1 MPDTGGGSYLYSRFR
16 DSVIECERVAYR
28 MEDVFVGSL
37 MSSPVHTIGGDATL
51 RTAATLLL
59 DHDIGSVVVVDDEG
73 RLEGILTATDF
84 VRVVADGAYD
94 YDPATNV
101 EQAMSTEVVTAAP
114 TDPVESAAD
123 RMIDAGHYHL
133 PVVDGENVVIGVITS
148 HDLTAYVSTVR
159 SPSPP
164 GR

>member
-1 MPDTGGGSYLYSRFR
+1 
-16 DSVIECERVAYR
+16 

>member
-1 MPDTGGGSYLYSRFR
+1 
-16 DSVIECERVAYR
+16 

-37 MSSPVHTIGGDATL
+37 MSAPVHTTSGDATL
-51 RTAATLLL
+51 RTAAALML
-59 DHDIGSVVVVDDEG
+59 DHDVGSVVIVDDAG
-73 RLEGILTATDF
+73 RLGGILTATDF

-101 EQAMSTEVVTAAP
+101 ERAMSTDVVTAGP
-114 TDPVESAAD
+114 TDPIESAAD
-123 RMIDAGHYHL
+123 LMIDAGHYHL

-159 SPSPP
+159 SPSPA

>member
-1 MPDTGGGSYLYSRFR
+1 
-16 DSVIECERVAYR
+16 

-51 RTAATLLL
+51 RTAAALLL
-59 DHDIGSVVVVDDEG
+59 DHDVGSVVVVDDAG

>member
-1 MPDTGGGSYLYSRFR
+1 
-16 DSVIECERVAYR
+16 

-51 RTAATLLL
+51 RTAAALLL
-59 DHDIGSVVVVDDEG
+59 DHDIGSVVVVDDAG
-73 RLEGILTATDF
+73 RLEGILTTTDF

-114 TDPVESAAD
+114 TDPVESTAD